1 MGTSSP
7 GDLVLDPF
15 FGTGTTGA
23 VAKELGRRYL
33 GIEQDPK
40 YVSAAA
46 KRLARVRAG
55 SGSNIEIT
63 PSKRTQRRIPFGNLL
78 ERGLLSPGVIL
89 YDHSRRLTARVRADG
104 SLVAGDVTGSIH
116 GVAASLQGA
125 PSCNGWTFWFYEDAG
140 QLVPIDILRQKVRA
154 ELVSLGTG

>member
-1 MGTSSP
+1 M
-7 GDLVLDPF
+7 VDPF

-23 VAKELGRRYL
+23 VAKELGRKYI

-40 YVSAAA
+40 YSLMARE
-46 KRLARVRAG
+46 RLIRVEPRCG
-55 SGSNIEIT
+55 GDIEIT
-63 PSKRTQRRIPFGNLL
+63 PSKRTQRRVPFGNLV
-78 ERGLLSPGVIL
+78 ERGLLSPGAIL
-89 YDHSRRLTARVRADG
+89 YDHSRRLTARIRADG
-104 SLVAGDVTGSIH
+104 SLVAGGVTGSIH